1 MKALPKMSSQ
11 IQRITTVYLKRKWIF
26 VGLQLD
32 LYKNLISG
40 LKCCESASIGTSDFK
55 FKSEK
60 NSGCGLIKNK
70 SGLTKHLQPV
80 PITVPGQCLQSAPA
94 ATSATLLLY

>member
-1 MKALPKMSSQ
+1 M
-11 IQRITTVYLKRKWIF
+11 
-26 VGLQLD
+26 GLQLD

-40 LKCCESASIGTSDFK
+40 LKSCESASIGTSDFK

-60 NSGCGLIKNK
+60 NSGCGLIKKK
-70 SGLTKHLQPV
+70 SGLAKHLQPV

-94 ATSATLLLY
+94 ATSTALQLH